1 VVTNT
6 VATAYDAKGDL
17 IVGTGADTF
26 SKLSVGTNGYTLV
39 ADSAE
44 TTGLKWAAPAS
55 SSFVGCGLTASA
67 QSISNNTTTI
77 VNFGTELFDTDSFHS
92 TVTNTGRIT
101 VPSGKAGKYLL
112 SFILQWQTPSATGR
126 RYGGITLFNSS
137 NVAQFS
143 RYAEITPN
151 GTSYPTLMGSAIINA
166 VVGDYFVIEVNQA
179 SGSAMNIQGNFDASY
194 LGA

>member
-1 VVTNT
+1 M
-6 VATAYDAKGDL
+6 ATEITAKGDL
-17 IVGTGADTF
+17 IVGTGNATF
-26 SKLSVGTNGYTLV
+26 DNLPVGTNGYTLV
-39 ADSAE
+39 ADSSVSP
-44 TTGLKWAAPAS
+44 TGLKWAAPAS
-55 SSFVGCGLTASA
+55 PSFAGCGLTASA

-126 RYGGITLFNSS
+126 RYGGITYYNSA
-137 NVAQFS
+137 NAAQFS

-151 GTSYPTLMGSAIINA
+151 STSYPTLMGSAIIDA

-179 SGSAMNIQGNFDASY
+179 SGSAMDIQGNFDASY